1 MAGRIYD
8 EGGGKVKG
16 RVGGVDRWE
25 ETPQMNIDM
34 KRTDDRNVKIKRY
47 I

>member
-1 MAGRIYD
+1 MS
-8 EGGGKVKG
+8 KG
-16 RVGGVDRWE
+16 IDRWE

-34 KRTDDRNVKIKRY
+34 KRKDDRNVKIKRY